1 MTISEGCYEKTKV
14 GCDDKMYMSVAILP
28 GTELQILNGQIVNPL
43 NSLSIKL
50 LVITSCV
57 DFMSRKVTVSN

>member
-28 GTELQILNGQIVNPL
+28 GTELQILNG
-43 NSLSIKL
+43 
-50 LVITSCV
+50 
-57 DFMSRKVTVSN
+57 